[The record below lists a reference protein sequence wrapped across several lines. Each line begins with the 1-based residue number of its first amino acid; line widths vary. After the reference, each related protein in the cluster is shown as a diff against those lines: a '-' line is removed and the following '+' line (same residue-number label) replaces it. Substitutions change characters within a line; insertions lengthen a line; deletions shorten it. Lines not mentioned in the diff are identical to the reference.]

1 MVGNFYAD
9 RTLSACVAECFL
21 YINCR
26 IKIEGANNEK
36 IYKPFDCIFTGV
48 GGSCLELL

>member
-1 MVGNFYAD
+1 MV
-9 RTLSACVAECFL
+9 SAYIAKFFL
-21 YINCR
+21 YKYINFR